1 MRLAFVLLLI
11 APLVRA
17 EDDAA
22 KVHFLSGQAY
32 YDQANYEDALREFGE
47 AYRISKKPALLYNLA
62 VCHEHLNHFDEA
74 VTALRQYL
82 EESPNAADR
91 ASIEERIKN
100 LERQQ
105 EKVVAAPVPVA
116 PPPPPPPVVEKPRA
130 RVATWV
136 VGGLGVGLLLGA
148 VASGTVAYVR
158 YNNLQNDC
166 GGGFSCPNVADLD
179 ARKTAGKNAA
189 LATDVLW
196 PIGVAAVVTAI
207 VLYFYEIKKPAARAS
222 LEPVIRF

>member
-1 MRLAFVLLLI
+1 MRLVFVLLMM
-11 APLVRA
+11 APLARA

-62 VCHEHLNHFDEA
+62 VCHEHLNHFDDA
-74 VTALRQYL
+74 IAALEQYL
-82 EESPNAADR
+82 AETPDANDR
-91 ASIEERIKN
+91 ANIEARIQN
-100 LERQQ
+100 LKQRQ
-105 EKVVAAPVPVA
+105 KKVAAPKPQPAPPA
-116 PPPPPPPVVEKPRA
+116 PPPEKPRA

-166 GGGFSCPNVADLD
+166 GGGFACPNVADLD
-179 ARKTAGKNAA
+179 ARKSAGHTAA
-189 LATDVLW
+189 LATDILW
-196 PIGVAAVVTAI
+196 PIGVAAAVTAV
-207 VLYFYEIKKPAARAS
+207 VLYFYEVKKPASHAS

>member
-1 MRLAFVLLLI
+1 MM
-11 APLVRA
+11 APLALA

-47 AYRISKKPALLYNLA
+47 AYRISKRPALLYNLA
-62 VCHEHLNHFDEA
+62 VCHEHLSHFEDA
-74 VTALRQYL
+74 VAALKQYL
-82 EESPNAADR
+82 AEQPDATDR
-91 ASIEERIKN
+91 ANIEERIKN
-100 LERQQ
+100 LEQRQ
-105 EKVVAAPVPVA
+105 KKAVAPVPVSA
-116 PPPPPPPVVEKPRA
+116 PPPPQPPPAKPRA

-166 GGGFSCPNVADLD
+166 GGGFSCPNVANLD
-179 ARKTAGKNAA
+179 ARKSAGKAA
-189 LATDVLW
+189 TTATDVLW
-196 PIGVAAVVTAI
+196 PIGAAAVVTAI
-207 VLYFYEIKKPAARAS
+207 VLYFYEVKKPASRAS